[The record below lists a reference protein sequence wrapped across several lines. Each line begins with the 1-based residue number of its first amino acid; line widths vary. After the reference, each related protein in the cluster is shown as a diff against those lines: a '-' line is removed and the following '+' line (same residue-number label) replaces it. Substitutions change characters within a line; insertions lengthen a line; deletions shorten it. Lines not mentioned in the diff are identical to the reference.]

1 MARWPDVP
9 AVYGWLA
16 LDRRGNWLLNGERI
30 TNPLVTAFI
39 GRNYECDAAGCWF
52 FQNGPQ
58 RVYVDLDYT
67 PLVCRVIDARG
78 LVLEDH
84 TGRPIEPHSAHLD
97 DEGALLVDTS
107 RGLALIHDA
116 DLFSLAERLVDG
128 ASGRPLTDDQLEAR
142 LRATPSHDGL
152 ALVDATGRTVSVDT
166 VKRVET
172 AARFG
177 YVARPSALAGTTP

>member
-16 LDRRGNWLLNGERI
+16 LDRRGNWLLKGERI

-39 GRNYECDAAGCWF
+39 GRNYECDTAGRWF

-58 RVYVDLDYT
+58 RVYVDLDYA

-78 LVLEDH
+78 LVFEDH
-84 TGRPIEPHSAHLD
+84 TGRCIEPRSAHLD
-97 DEGALLVDTS
+97 DEGALLVDS
-107 RGLALIHDA
+107 ARGLALIHDA
-116 DLFSLAERLVDG
+116 DLPALVERLVDR
-128 ASGRPLTDDQLEAR
+128 ASGHPLTDDQLEAR
-142 LRATPSHDGL
+142 LHATAPHDGL
-152 ALVDATGRTVSVDT
+152 ALTDATGRTISVDA